1 MQLCTGTRSRRLYKL
16 KIETYTE
23 IHIRTYINSIYI
35 HYIGVYIGICVCV
48 CVSPFTESPLASA
61 SWLNSNTQN
70 LYMQQLYSKTKHDA
84 PRQPSLR
91 VPSEPIDIQYIEYF
105 DPTYTEPYANASIFR
120 HIYYIYIPY
129 KTLENPCAGLL
140 GEQAAAA
147 SPSPATGIR
156 RGQELASGFMH
167 IYIYGG
173 LQFTNICLG
182 FNLSTYTP
190 PYSSPYIQAS

>member
-16 KIETYTE
+16 KIETYAE
-23 IHIRTYINSIYI
+23 IHIRIYINSIYI
-35 HYIGVYIGICVCV
+35 HYIGVYIGICVCVCV

-70 LYMQQLYSKTKHDA
+70 LYKQHLYSKTKHDA

-120 HIYYIYIPY
+120 HIYYIYISHTKPW
-129 KTLENPCAGLL
+129 KTLVPACSASKQPQPAQARPPVS
-140 GEQAAAA
+140 GEGR
-147 SPSPATGIR
+147 S
-156 RGQELASGFMH
+156 
-167 IYIYGG
+167 
-173 LQFTNICLG
+173 
-182 FNLSTYTP
+182 
-190 PYSSPYIQAS
+190 

>member
-1 MQLCTGTRSRRLYKL
+1 M
-16 KIETYTE
+16 
-23 IHIRTYINSIYI
+23 
-35 HYIGVYIGICVCV
+35 CVCV

-120 HIYYIYIPY
+120 HIYYIYIY
-129 KTLENPCAGLL
+129 HIQNPGKPLCRPARRASSRSQPKPGHRYQERAGVSFGVYAYMGGCSL
-140 GEQAAAA
+140 Q
-147 SPSPATGIR
+147 
-156 RGQELASGFMH
+156 
-167 IYIYGG
+167 IYVSV
-173 LQFTNICLG
+173 
-182 FNLSTYTP
+182 STYLHIHRRN
-190 PYSSPYIQAS
+190 SSPYIQAS

>member
-1 MQLCTGTRSRRLYKL
+1 M
-16 KIETYTE
+16 
-23 IHIRTYINSIYI
+23 
-35 HYIGVYIGICVCV
+35 CVCV

-70 LYMQQLYSKTKHDA
+70 LYKQHLYSKTKHDA

-105 DPTYTEPYANASIFR
+105 DPTYTEPYAHASIFR
-120 HIYYIYIPY
+120 HVYYIYIPY

>member
-1 MQLCTGTRSRRLYKL
+1 M
-16 KIETYTE
+16 
-23 IHIRTYINSIYI
+23 
-35 HYIGVYIGICVCV
+35 CVCV

-120 HIYYIYIPY
+120 HIYYIYIYPIQNPGKPLCRPARRASSRSQPKPGHRYQERAGVSFGVYAYIWGVAVY
-129 KTLENPCAGLL
+129 KYMSRFQP
-140 GEQAAAA
+140 
-147 SPSPATGIR
+147 
-156 RGQELASGFMH
+156 
-167 IYIYGG
+167 IYIYTAV
-173 LQFTNICLG
+173 LQPIYTSILEQGC
-182 FNLSTYTP
+182 TYIG
-190 PYSSPYIQAS
+190 SASAVALIH